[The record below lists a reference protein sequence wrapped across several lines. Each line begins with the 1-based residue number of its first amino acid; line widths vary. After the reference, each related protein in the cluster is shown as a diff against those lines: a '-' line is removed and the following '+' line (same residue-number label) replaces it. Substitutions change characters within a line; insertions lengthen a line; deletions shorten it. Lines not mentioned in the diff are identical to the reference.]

1 MATLDDE
8 FPNKVKVSENHTTVT
23 GMIRMVINTVLGLF
37 YINQGSCLWQC
48 RSLDGSY
55 EVLFLVCCLLHSFLR
70 REAAFLFPNMNAEV
84 RLSAPVFFE
93 ITDGP
98 AKRSTHS
105 PNKPTKDDPKKMKLP
120 REPTPLLL

>member
-1 MATLDDE
+1 MLLVNLLSANTLLMQ
-8 FPNKVKVSENHTTVT
+8 TTVT

-98 AKRSTHS
+98 AKRSWR
-105 PNKPTKDDPKKMKLP
+105 PQIVCVCF
-120 REPTPLLL
+120 